1 MNSRRIHDLIRLLDM
16 ALLRLPGLARY
27 RSAVA
32 EMSNYAVQ
40 SRYPDD
46 LVELTRDDV
55 VRSLKIAEEA
65 LASVKERLSRART
78 A

>member
-1 MNSRRIHDLIRLLDM
+1 M
-16 ALLRLPGLARY
+16 ALPRLSGLARY
-27 RSAVA
+27 RSAFA

>member
-1 MNSRRIHDLIRLLDM
+1 M
-16 ALLRLPGLARY
+16 ALPRLSGLARY
-27 RSAVA
+27 RSAFA

-55 VRSLKIAEEA
+55 VGSLKIAEGSPRNREGKA
-65 LASVKERLSRART
+65 LKSAHGLKKQ
-78 A
+78 

>member
-1 MNSRRIHDLIRLLDM
+1 M